1 MTSSH
6 PAADSSMHAKPM
18 AQRRDET
25 RRGIAAHLQQ
35 QGGTR
40 QGVACTAARLSASRH
55 AWRRCNVIGLAATRG
70 SCVWTHHVVYA
81 VRFQDGPCL
90 LYTASGAARSH
101 LSFAWSGVSLRRLLQ
116 LSVTAAAAPRTGHIF
131 RKSVH
136 NVNVC
141 VCPDFRFSSRN
152 CSYRFKAVSRTLIT
166 EHRLRREKNVNASHR
181 PAKTSGSRVFYAPQR
196 ARRGRLRYHH
206 HANTLWCEEIIGVD
220 RGTLRTVMP
229 CTPP

>member
-1 MTSSH
+1 
-6 PAADSSMHAKPM
+6 M

-90 LYTASGAARSH
+90 LYTAWWGGTFTP
-101 LSFAWSGVSLRRLLQ
+101 LFFALGGVSLRRLLQ
-116 LSVTAAAAPRTGHIF
+116 LSVTAAAAPPTENIF
-131 RKSVH
+131 PRSVL
-136 NVNVC
+136 N

-196 ARRGRLRYHH
+196 ARRGRLPPPCKHPVVRGDFRGGQRY
-206 HANTLWCEEIIGVD
+206 A
-220 RGTLRTVMP
+220 TLRTVMP

>member
-1 MTSSH
+1 MHCGTSVGITTRVAAVQCHWSRSDERFLCLDPSRRIRSAVPRRTL
-6 PAADSSMHAKPM
+6 PALHC
-18 AQRRDET
+18 QR
-25 RRGIAAHLQQ
+25 
-35 QGGTR
+35 GGTFTPLFR
-40 QGVACTAARLSASRH
+40 LERCVAQA
-55 AWRRCNVIGLAATRG
+55 
-70 SCVWTHHVVYA
+70 
-81 VRFQDGPCL
+81 
-90 LYTASGAARSH
+90 
-101 LSFAWSGVSLRRLLQ
+101 LLQ

>member
-1 MTSSH
+1 MHCGTPVGITTRVAAVQCHWSRSDERFLCLDPSRRIRSAVPRRTL
-6 PAADSSMHAKPM
+6 PALHWL
-18 AQRRDET
+18 R
-25 RRGIAAHLQQ
+25 
-35 QGGTR
+35 GGTFTPLFR
-40 QGVACTAARLSASRH
+40 LERCVAQA
-55 AWRRCNVIGLAATRG
+55 
-70 SCVWTHHVVYA
+70 
-81 VRFQDGPCL
+81 
-90 LYTASGAARSH
+90 
-101 LSFAWSGVSLRRLLQ
+101 
-116 LSVTAAAAPRTGHIF
+116 SVTVVGNCRCSTADGTHFP
-131 RKSVH
+131 KNSL
-136 NVNVC
+136 NSQC
-141 VCPDFRFSSRN
+141 YVCPDFRFSSRN